1 MKTAIAYTRVST
13 ARRGRSG
20 LGLEAQQA
28 ALARFC
34 GRGSLSAAR
43 DLPGSGDRQRSRH
56 ARSPATARRGTEER
70 ATGDRRNRPADHRRW
85 IERQRH
91 PDSPCA
97 VHDPFTFSSA
107 PNFVNSQPPERTHMH
122 FELGDWD
129 GDMLSKEYLD
139 TARTLLRIARNM
151 TDQTVAD
158 RLEAVA
164 KNYERL
170 AEKTSHADAA
180 KALAPLAARGEGSTP
195 K

>member
-1 MKTAIAYTRVST
+1 MPDFADAEGYWLLGTFQEVRTGKGADTLD
-13 ARRGRSG
+13 RRPQ
-20 LGLEAQQA
+20 LAV
-28 ALARFC
+28 ALK
-34 GRGSLSAAR
+34 S
-43 DLPGSGDRQRSRH
+43 
-56 ARSPATARRGTEER
+56 
-70 ATGDRRNRPADHRRW
+70 ATGDRRNRPAGHRRW

-97 VHDPFTFSSA
+97 VHDPFTFSSS
-107 PNFVNSQPPERTHMH
+107 PSFVNSEPPERTHMH

-129 GDMLSKEYLD
+129 GGMLSKEYLD

>member
-34 GRGSLSAAR
+34 GRESLSAAR
-43 DLPGSGDRQRSRH
+43 DLPGAETGKGADTLDRRPQLAVALKS
-56 ARSPATARRGTEER
+56 
-70 ATGDRRNRPADHRRW
+70 ATGDRRNRPAGHRRW

-97 VHDPFTFSSA
+97 VHDPFTFSSS
-107 PNFVNSQPPERTHMH
+107 PSFVNSEPPERTHMH